1 VMAKLPVTPPVVPH
15 EASGDVV
22 DRVTARRAFDAVNA
36 MIAATDRKELV
47 LQSGW
52 VINYIAQQEALAAFQ
67 QEE

>member
-1 VMAKLPVTPPVVPH
+1 MNQIAQQMSDAEVLAWL
-15 EASGDVV
+15 A
-22 DRVTARRAFDAVNA
+22 RVKEDLEFLRIAFNAERADW
-36 MIAATDRKELV
+36 DRKELV

>member
-1 VMAKLPVTPPVVPH
+1 
-15 EASGDVV
+15 
-22 DRVTARRAFDAVNA
+22 

-67 QEE
+67 QDTGSTKEKEPR